1 MEVCQLLKYLWPFVR
16 PRGLLGGT
24 QSFNLPSLPSDYCEL
39 CVPLCASRTRKQS
52 YIIMANFDSNHWQ
65 QINIS
70 PNSENT
76 GQGQSMDGSVLYT
89 KQGTGSVFFT
99 DTNTTAAEQLWQ
111 IFAFNSS
118 YYVLRTQGSG
128 PEGYMNTGLGSGG
141 LTPGNTVPLM
151 ANYLISD
158 DSMFWKISPWGDGTF
173 FFTNAANGTA
183 WNLAIKPNSLMVMTS
198 NISAPQDAQRFSFT
212 QQGTID
218 DVRYS
223 SVLVSCFSCQR

>member
-1 MEVCQLLKYLWPFVR
+1 ME
-16 PRGLLGGT
+16 
-24 QSFNLPSLPSDYCEL
+24 
-39 CVPLCASRTRKQS
+39 
-52 YIIMANFDSNHWQ
+52 NFDSNHWQ

-128 PEGYMNTGLGSGG
+128 PEGYMNTGVGSGG
-141 LTPGNTVPLM
+141 STPGNTVPLT
-151 ANYLISD
+151 ANYLILD